1 MKKEIRERLI
11 NTLQNVDIFIDDD
24 FNDDD
29 IDIRNYITSSIQ
41 FISFIVEIERDFNI
55 EIPDEM
61 LVIDNFSSLN
71 ELTEKI
77 SNLIKRKNYEI

>member
-41 FISFIVEIERDFNI
+41 FISFIFEIERDFNI

>member
-77 SNLIKRKNYEI
+77 SDLIKRKNYEI